1 MTGHESP
8 KLRLLQGRSLV
19 GPGTS
24 TITAA
29 PGLVFIPRAGLC
41 ACLGI
46 LLEAEITHAVPC
58 LPLLPSSLILRDL
71 SDSDGGFC
79 PLLPQ
84 CVSSGQHTPS
94 ETFKIADSH
103 PEVEDRVEPLSPT
116 KSPLFHNKH
125 RYQKIG
131 VHEVSAGDGNRY
143 NVLYLATGTG
153 NHSLWSSPE
162 FAFPSRAGN
171 PREADETP
179 IAEGSRGVFP
189 AWHMFVKQKRAAK
202 SQYS

>member
-1 MTGHESP
+1 M
-8 KLRLLQGRSLV
+8 
-19 GPGTS
+19 
-24 TITAA
+24 
-29 PGLVFIPRAGLC
+29 
-41 ACLGI
+41 
-46 LLEAEITHAVPC
+46 PC
-58 LPLLPSSLILRDL
+58 LALLPSSLILRDL
-71 SDSDGGFC
+71 LDSDGGFC

-131 VHEVSAGDGNRY
+131 VHEVSAGDGRRY

-153 NHSLWSSPE
+153 NHCFWSSPE
-162 FAFPSRAGN
+162 FAFPSSAGN
-171 PREADETP
+171 PREADETLS
-179 IAEGSRGVFP
+179 AE
-189 AWHMFVKQKRAAK
+189 QN
-202 SQYS
+202 

>member
-1 MTGHESP
+1 M
-8 KLRLLQGRSLV
+8 
-19 GPGTS
+19 
-24 TITAA
+24 
-29 PGLVFIPRAGLC
+29 
-41 ACLGI
+41 
-46 LLEAEITHAVPC
+46 PC
-58 LPLLPSSLILRDL
+58 LALLPSSLSLGDP
-71 SDSDGGFC
+71 SDSDCGFC

-131 VHEVSAGDGNRY
+131 VHEVSVGDGRRY

-153 NHSLWSSPE
+153 SPLE
-162 FAFPSRAGN
+162 FPRVCFPLEG
-171 PREADETP
+171 REP
-179 IAEGSRGVFP
+179 KGSRRDPQCRAKQGAVFP

>member
-1 MTGHESP
+1 M
-8 KLRLLQGRSLV
+8 
-19 GPGTS
+19 
-24 TITAA
+24 
-29 PGLVFIPRAGLC
+29 
-41 ACLGI
+41 
-46 LLEAEITHAVPC
+46 PC
-58 LPLLPSSLILRDL
+58 LAFLPSSLILRHL
-71 SDSDGGFC
+71 SDSVGGFC
-79 PLLPQ
+79 PLLLQ

-131 VHEVSAGDGNRY
+131 VHEVSAGDGRRY

-153 NHSLWSSPE
+153 NCLE
-162 FAFPSRAGN
+162 FPGVCFPLEG
-171 PREADETP
+171 REP
-179 IAEGSRGVFP
+179 KGSRRDPQCRAKQGAVFP
-189 AWHMFVKQKRAAK
+189 VWHMFVKQKRAAK

>member
-1 MTGHESP
+1 M
-8 KLRLLQGRSLV
+8 L
-19 GPGTS
+19 
-24 TITAA
+24 
-29 PGLVFIPRAGLC
+29 
-41 ACLGI
+41 
-46 LLEAEITHAVPC
+46 
-58 LPLLPSSLILRDL
+58 
-71 SDSDGGFC
+71 
-79 PLLPQ
+79 Q

-131 VHEVSAGDGNRY
+131 VHEVSAADGHRY

-153 NHSLWSSPE
+153 NHSLWSSLE

-171 PREADETP
+171 PREADENP
-179 IAEGSRGVFP
+179 QCRAKRGAVFP
-189 AWHMFVKQKRAAK
+189 AWHMFVKLKRAAK